1 MYYMFF
7 FYKWTCVFFG
17 WQFSHLTG
25 QLIPSGASEPIG
37 KFHTLRKRA
46 ETIFIGFLG
55 RCSLSP
61 CRRVCFCRLCL
72 RAEEI
77 INFLSL
83 KREGLLERELIWR
96 RGGGLNRGFTVLP
109 RVIICLI
116 CCRWETH
123 VKIWSHWW
131 LDWYLWRTQRSSMER
146 YINWRCHKGSHWCSW
161 LHSVCS
167 GHNI

>member
-7 FYKWTCVFFG
+7 FLQMNLCFLWLTVFSPNGTTYPLGSLWTNRKIPHSQKASRNDFH
-17 WQFSHLTG
+17 WLLG
-25 QLIPSGASEPIG
+25 QVLPLPLQKSLLLSAMSESGGDYQLSFPEKGGLI
-37 KFHTLRKRA
+37 
-46 ETIFIGFLG
+46 
-55 RCSLSP
+55 
-61 CRRVCFCRLCL
+61 
-72 RAEEI
+72 
-77 INFLSL
+77 
-83 KREGLLERELIWR
+83 REGAYLKE
-96 RGGGLNRGFTVLP
+96 GGLNRGFTVLP